1 MASPAQLRAWRSALW
16 AARMRGVREVRDQ
29 NGESVTFK
37 SDSEMA
43 AAIGAADA
51 EIAALERP
59 RFSTVR
65 FITSKG
71 V

>member
-1 MASPAQLRAWRSALW
+1 MATAANLRAWRSALW
-16 AARMRGVREVRDQ
+16 KARMAGTREVRDQ
-29 NGESVTFK
+29 NGESITFK

-43 AAIGAADA
+43 AAIAAADA

-59 RFSTVR
+59 RVSTVTFR
-65 FITSKG
+65 TSKG